1 MEIKVVT
8 EDILGINT
16 PAIIIGLYEDSKEL
30 DSVAKILD
38 EAMGGA
44 ISQLRNGLEI
54 KGSSGEFTLIH
65 TLGRIP
71 AQRILVSGLGRK
83 NNFDLNTVRAL
94 MGNASRYLRAR

>member
-54 KGSSGEFTLIH
+54 N
-65 TLGRIP
+65 R
-71 AQRILVSGLGRK
+71 
-83 NNFDLNTVRAL
+83 
-94 MGNASRYLRAR
+94 